1 MIKNNRKAKIVATL
15 GPASE
20 TPEKIEELLKA
31 GVNVIRLNLSHGD
44 MDAHDRAIT
53 SVRDISERLDLSV
66 AILIDLQGPRIRIGS
81 LKKSVPVKAG
91 ERLTITV
98 DGGAGKR
105 DKGAKSSKDGGAVI
119 TTTYEALA
127 DDVLKGSRILIDD
140 GLIELKVT
148 GVTGSAVHCEVIN
161 GGEVKT
167 HKGMNLPGVKISAPA
182 LTDRDIEGIGLAVLR
197 EVDYLA
203 LSFVRRPEDVLEL
216 KRLLK
221 ERDSNIAVIAKI
233 EKAEAVNSLA
243 GILDVS
249 EGVMI
254 ARGDLGVE
262 LSAEKVP
269 ILQKNIIQMA
279 NEAEKIVITA
289 TQMLES
295 MIKNPRPT
303 RAEASDVAN
312 AVFDGTDALMLSGET
327 AVGKHPIKAVEMM
340 SRIIVEAEEAE
351 SANHHRHQRRDS
363 MPASFAHMICLA
375 AYSASAEGRSSAI
388 VVYTQ
393 TGDTAMILSKLRPGA
408 PVVAFTPLIK
418 TCRRLALVWGVQP
431 FRIEYGGH
439 TDEMICRGESEL
451 INRGLANWGDTVVIV
466 SGTKVG
472 MRGATNMMK
481 IDWLGSEECRI
492 KLEEKKD
499 KK

>member
-1 MIKNNRKAKIVATL
+1 MTKFSRKAKIVATL
-15 GPASE
+15 GPASG
-20 TPEKIEELLKA
+20 TPAQIAELLTA

-53 SVRDISERLDLSV
+53 NVREISEKLGLSV

-81 LKKSVPVKAG
+81 LKKSVPVVAG
-91 ERLTITV
+91 EHLTITV
-98 DGGAGKR
+98 DGRKSKGV
-105 DKGAKSSKDGGAVI
+105 KGAVV
-119 TTTYEALA
+119 TTTYSALA
-127 DDVLKGSRILIDD
+127 DDVRLGSRILIDD

-148 GVTGSAVHCEVIN
+148 RITDGTVECEVIN
-161 GGEVKT
+161 GGEIKT

-216 KRLLK
+216 KNILK
-221 ERDSNIAVIAKI
+221 ERSSDIAVIAKI
-233 EKAEAVNSLA
+233 EKAEAVESLA
-243 GILDVS
+243 EILDVS

-269 ILQKNIIQMA
+269 VLQKNIIHMA

-295 MIKNPRPT
+295 MIFNPRPT

-327 AVGKHPIKAVEMM
+327 AVGKHPVGAVEMM
-340 SRIIVEAEEAE
+340 SRIIIEAEEVD
-351 SANHHRHQRRDS
+351 SAGLHRHKRSDS
-363 MPASFAHMICLA
+363 MPASFAHMICFA
-375 AYSASAEGRSSAI
+375 AYSASADERSSAI

-408 PVVAFTPLIK
+408 PVVAFTPLEK
-418 TCRRLALVWGVQP
+418 TCRRLALVWGVHP
-431 FRIEYGGH
+431 FKIEYGGH
-439 TDEMICRGESEL
+439 TDEMICRGEAEL
-451 INRGLANWGDTVVIV
+451 IERGLANWGDTVVIV

-481 IDWLGSEECRI
+481 IDWLGSEECM
-492 KLEEKKD
+492 LSTEEKKR